1 MKKVDRNRV
10 SPIRLLFIGN
20 SYIYYNDM
28 PSILTELSRTSKDSC
43 LIETQAVTFGGA
55 TLQAHWESDEAHKA
69 LSSGVWDYVVLQEQS
84 TLPIQDPAKMYQY
97 VRLFNERIQSCG
109 ARTML
114 YLTWARGDAPE
125 TQGALSNAYCTIAD
139 EIGAAVAP
147 VGPAWQAASAQT
159 ELTLYDDDQSHPTFA
174 GSYLA
179 ACVFYSVI
187 MGEETTRL
195 VAELQGKI
203 SNEHMIY
210 LRNVAKTVFAISM
223 HRRVG
228 S

>member
-1 MKKVDRNRV
+1 MNKIYKRA

-28 PSILTELSRTSKDSC
+28 PSILANLSRTSKDSC

-55 TLQAHWESDEAHKA
+55 TLQAHWESEEAHKA
-69 LSSGVWDYVVLQEQS
+69 LSNGVWDYVVLQEQS
-84 TLPIQDPAKMYQY
+84 TLPIHDPAKMYQY
-97 VRLFNERIQSCG
+97 VRLFNERIENCG

-125 TQGALSNAYCTIAD
+125 TQDALSHAYCTIAD
-139 EIGAAVAP
+139 EIDAVVVP
-147 VGPAWQAASAQT
+147 VGPAWQAAGHQT
-159 ELTLYDDDQSHPTFA
+159 EFTLYDNDQSHPAFA

-187 MGEETTRL
+187 MGEEPTRL
-195 VAELQGKI
+195 VAELQGDI

-210 LRNVAKTVFAISM
+210 LHNVAKIVTQQF
-223 HRRVG
+223 G
-228 S
+228 SKSVANG

>member
-1 MKKVDRNRV
+1 MKKIDQNCV

-20 SYIYYNDM
+20 SYTDYNDM
-28 PSILTELSRTSKDSC
+28 PSILVDLSRTSKDSC

-55 TLQAHWESDEAHKA
+55 TLQAHWESGEALKA
-69 LSSGVWDYVVLQEQS
+69 LSNGIWDYVVLQEQS

-97 VRLFNERIQSCG
+97 VRLFDERIGSCG

-125 TQGALSNAYCTIAD
+125 TQGALSKAYCTIAD
-139 EIGAAVAP
+139 EIGAVVVP
-147 VGPAWQAASAQT
+147 VGPAWQAAGAQT
-159 ELTLYDDDQSHPTFA
+159 ELTLYDDDRSHPTFA

-187 MGEETTRL
+187 MGKGPTRL
-195 VAELQGKI
+195 VAELQGEI

-210 LRNVAKTVFAISM
+210 LHNVAKTVTRQFDS
-223 HRRVG
+223 
-228 S
+228 